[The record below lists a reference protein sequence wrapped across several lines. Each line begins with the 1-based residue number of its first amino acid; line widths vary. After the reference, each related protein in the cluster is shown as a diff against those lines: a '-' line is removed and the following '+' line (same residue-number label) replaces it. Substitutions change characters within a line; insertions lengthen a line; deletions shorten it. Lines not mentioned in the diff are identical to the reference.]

1 MPRVDFSN
9 TPDAQSFATLPDG
22 HYDCVVE
29 KCTERTTAA
38 GDTQFSIEFKVLGG
52 EFKDRK
58 IFDSILFQL
67 GNPEGG
73 AMRRTKL
80 VLSRL
85 GFVVER
91 AFSVEPQDLNGRK
104 VIVTCDGIEKY
115 QDKEGKDRVK
125 NLVPFDGYTKHGD
138 QRDDKLPF

>member
-9 TPDAQSFATLPDG
+9 TPDAQSFAPLPDG

-38 GDTQFSIEFKVLGG
+38 GDIQFNIEFKVTAG

-85 GFVVER
+85 GFVVEK
-91 AFSVEPQDLNGRK
+91 AFNVDPIDLQGRR
-104 VIVTCDGIEKY
+104 VIVTCDGVEKY
-115 QDKEGKDRVK
+115 EDKEGKQRVK
-125 NLVPFDGYTKHGD
+125 NLVPFDGYTKHTE
-138 QRDDKLPF
+138 QNDDPLPF